1 MPACAGIEDL
11 REKREQ
17 ILKQIGDEE
26 NEKAK
31 IQTELAALTQR
42 LARINGKDQ
51 AVLLRAYMSAG
62 TAQLARSWL
71 RTHDAASVSKAGACG
86 SFACAAQPHPD
97 GCLCWCLAHAC
108 TSHDAQ
114 QKAWPKR
121 WAAVA
126 ASTAL

>member
-26 NEKAK
+26 NEKGK

-42 LARINGKDQ
+42 LARINGQD
-51 AVLLRAYMSAG
+51 RAALWGACMSAG

-71 RTHDAASVSKAGACG
+71 RTHDAASAKADASG
-86 SFACAAQPHPD
+86 SFACAGQPDPD
-97 GCLCWCLAHAC
+97 GCLCWCLLC
-108 TSHDAQ
+108 
-114 QKAWPKR
+114 
-121 WAAVA
+121 
-126 ASTAL
+126 